1 MTRSR
6 STAQQG
12 ASEGMLAPG
21 VPRPVWKTSEVVAF
35 AVARDIVEHGLTS
48 GDRLPLEAE
57 MVEQYRVSRES
68 LREALRLLEAQ
79 GIVSIR
85 RGPGGGPVVGTASSM
100 NLART
105 MTLYFQLAGAT
116 YEELLEAW
124 RMLEPLA
131 AELAAKNPDR
141 DLVADTLGA
150 HLESF
155 DDHGDV
161 AAYQAHS
168 NGLHFSVDRPRRQPG
183 PGAGGRRDRRHHPHP
198 RHLAHRPVRA
208 APTDRRR
215 PRRRR
220 RGASSPATPHGRAT
234 RCSPTST
241 AWPRSTAR
249 TGTATSTR
257 SSSGS
262 EGRSTEAVEEQRGAR
277 R

>member
-1 MTRSR
+1 MI
-6 STAQQG
+6 
-12 ASEGMLAPG
+12 APG

-35 AVARDIVEHGLTS
+35 AVARDIVEHGLQS

-57 MVEQYRVSRES
+57 MVEQYGVSRES

-131 AELAAKNPDR
+131 ADLAARNPDR
-141 DLVADTLGA
+141 ELVARTLTPHVG
-150 HLESF
+150 HF

-168 NGLHFSVDRPRRQPG
+168 NGLHFSVIDLADNQVLALVVGAIGDIIRTHVILRIDPFELRQLIDDDHAAVAAAVIAGDPV
-183 PGAGGRRDRRHHPHP
+183 GAREAM
-198 RHLAHRPVRA
+198 LAHIDGL
-208 APTDRRR
+208 APIY
-215 PRRRR
+215 
-220 RGASSPATPHGRAT
+220 
-234 RCSPTST
+234 
-241 AWPRSTAR
+241 RSHWD
-249 TGTATSTR
+249 GDVD
-257 SSSGS
+257 
-262 EGRSTEAVEEQRGAR
+262 EIIEWK
-277 R
+277 

>member
-1 MTRSR
+1 MTRR
-6 STAQQG
+6 RTAVETGSDG
-12 ASEGMLAPG
+12 AMIAPG

-35 AVARDIVEHGLTS
+35 AVARDIVEHGLQS

-57 MVEQYRVSRES
+57 MVEQYAVSRES

-131 AELAAKNPDR
+131 ADLAARNPDR
-141 DLVADTLGA
+141 ELVARTLTPHVG
-150 HLESF
+150 HFE
-155 DDHGDV
+155 DDGDV

-168 NGLHFSVDRPRRQPG
+168 NGLHFSVIDLADNQVLALVVGAIGDIIRTHVILRIDPFELRQLIDDDHAAVAAAVIAGDPV
-183 PGAGGRRDRRHHPHP
+183 GAREAM
-198 RHLAHRPVRA
+198 LAHIDGL
-208 APTDRRR
+208 APIY
-215 PRRRR
+215 
-220 RGASSPATPHGRAT
+220 
-234 RCSPTST
+234 
-241 AWPRSTAR
+241 RSHWD
-249 TGTATSTR
+249 GDVD
-257 SSSGS
+257 
-262 EGRSTEAVEEQRGAR
+262 EIIEWK
-277 R
+277 

>member
-1 MTRSR
+1 MTRRRTVAKPPS
-6 STAQQG
+6 ADG
-12 ASEGMLAPG
+12 LLVPG
-21 VPRPVWKTSEVVAF
+21 LQRPVWKTSEVIAF
-35 AVARDIVEHGLTS
+35 AVARDIVEHGLKS

-79 GIVSIR
+79 GIVTIR

-141 DLVADTLGA
+141 ELLERTLSPHLV
-150 HLESF
+150 HF
-155 DDHGDV
+155 DDDGDV

-168 NGLHFSVDRPRRQPG
+168 NGLHFSVIDLAANQVLALVVGAIGDIVRTHVIPRIDPFQLRRLIDDDHAAVAEAVIAGDADRAR
-183 PGAGGRRDRRHHPHP
+183 AAM
-198 RHLAHRPVRA
+198 LAHIDGL
-208 APTDRRR
+208 APIY
-215 PRRRR
+215 
-220 RGASSPATPHGRAT
+220 
-234 RCSPTST
+234 
-241 AWPRSTAR
+241 RSHWD
-249 TGTATSTR
+249 GDVD
-257 SSSGS
+257 
-262 EGRSTEAVEEQRGAR
+262 EIIEWK
-277 R
+277 

>member
-1 MTRSR
+1 MTRPR
-6 STAQQG
+6 SVAQQG

-35 AVARDIVEHGLTS
+35 AVARDIVEHGLQS

-116 YEELLEAW
+116 YEELLDAW

-131 AELAAKNPDR
+131 AELAARNPDR
-141 DLVADTLGA
+141 ELVEQTLGA
-150 HLESF
+150 HLERF
-155 DDHGDV
+155 DDGGDV

-168 NGLHFSVDRPRRQPG
+168 NGLHFSVIDLADNQVLALVVGAIGDIIRTHVILRIDPFQLRQLIDDDHAAVAAAVIAG
-183 PGAGGRRDRRHHPHP
+183 DAEGARQAM
-198 RHLAHRPVRA
+198 LAHIDGLGPIY
-208 APTDRRR
+208 
-215 PRRRR
+215 
-220 RGASSPATPHGRAT
+220 
-234 RCSPTST
+234 
-241 AWPRSTAR
+241 RSHWD
-249 TGTATSTR
+249 GDVD
-257 SSSGS
+257 
-262 EGRSTEAVEEQRGAR
+262 EIIEWK
-277 R
+277 

>member
-1 MTRSR
+1 MTRPR

-35 AVARDIVEHGLTS
+35 AVARDIVEHGLKS

-116 YEELLEAW
+116 YEELLDAW

-131 AELAAKNPDR
+131 AELAANNPDR
-141 DLVADTLGA
+141 ELVADTLGA
-150 HLESF
+150 HLEHF

-168 NGLHFSVDRPRRQPG
+168 NGLHFSVIDLADNQVLALVVGAIGDIIRTHVILRIDPFELRQLIDDDHAAVAEAVI
-183 PGAGGRRDRRHHPHP
+183 AGDAARAREAM
-198 RHLAHRPVRA
+198 LAHIDGL
-208 APTDRRR
+208 APIY
-215 PRRRR
+215 
-220 RGASSPATPHGRAT
+220 
-234 RCSPTST
+234 
-241 AWPRSTAR
+241 RSHWD
-249 TGTATSTR
+249 GDVD
-257 SSSGS
+257 
-262 EGRSTEAVEEQRGAR
+262 EIIEWK
-277 R
+277 